1 MALTVAGLA
10 CAVATPV
17 EDSMVV
23 TGTVT
28 VNPAGDV
35 QGYTLYEQ
43 DKLPQMVRQIV
54 QDTVPH
60 FQFLPIMVDGKAV
73 TAETGMSLRIVV
85 KTTAGAK
92 QGTIRVAAAEFGC
105 DAGRAR
111 NLLPD
116 QCPKGT
122 SVSYVRR
129 QSPNY
134 PWAALQARVGGEVFL
149 VLQVDRNGHVSQAA
163 ARQVNLY
170 SLTDWPEHY
179 RKILAEASLRAASKW
194 AVHCSDDGSECRKGS
209 LDSTGARQLLDRC
222 AGFRAGKSLRSME
235 RLHSGAR
242 TGHPVGGCGRCL
254 RRQLRCDLRWR
265 ALHAGCPFRPENHVV
280 ERCWTVL
287 TQFVLD
293 VDTVRADHN
302 GRPLDCVDARNT
314 DIHHHRRR

>member
-1 MALTVAGLA
+1 MKRSAWWLLMALTVPGLA
-10 CAVATPV
+10 CAAATPV

-54 QDTVPH
+54 QDTVLH
-60 FQFLPIMVDGKAV
+60 FQFLPIMVDGKAI

-129 QSPNY
+129 QPPNY

-149 VLQVDRNGHVSQAA
+149 VLQIDRSGHVSQAA

-170 SLTDWPEHY
+170 SLTDWPAHY
-179 RKILAEASLRAASKW
+179 RKVLAEASLRAASKW
-194 AVHCSDDGSECRKGS
+194 QFTVPTKGPNAAKDHWVVQVPVNYWIGAPGSAPANHYGQWNAYIPGPVQDIPWAGADGASGGNSDAISDGAPFMR
-209 LDSTGARQLLDRC
+209 DAR
-222 AGFRAGKSLRSME
+222 
-235 RLHSGAR
+235 
-242 TGHPVGGCGRCL
+242 
-254 RRQLRCDLRWR
+254 
-265 ALHAGCPFRPENHVV
+265 
-280 ERCWTVL
+280 
-287 TQFVLD
+287 FVLK
-293 VDTVRADHN
+293 TTLSS
-302 GRPLDCVDARNT
+302 GSGQS
-314 DIHHHRRR
+314 

>member
-1 MALTVAGLA
+1 MKRSAWWLLMALTVPGLA
-10 CAVATPV
+10 CSAATPV

-60 FQFLPIMVDGKAV
+60 FQFLPIMVDGKAI

-105 DAGRAR
+105 DAGLAR

-129 QSPNY
+129 QPPNY

-149 VLQVDRNGHVSQAA
+149 VLQIDRNGHVSQAA

-179 RKILAEASLRAASKW
+179 RKVLAEASLRAASKW
-194 AVHCSDDGSECRKGS
+194 QFTVPTTGPNAAKDHWVVQVPVNFTMGPCCSATARHYGQWNAYIPGPVQDIPWAGADGAPGGDADAIS
-209 LDSTGARQLLDRC
+209 DNGAPFMKD
-222 AGFRAGKSLRSME
+222 
-235 RLHSGAR
+235 AR
-242 TGHPVGGCGRCL
+242 
-254 RRQLRCDLRWR
+254 
-265 ALHAGCPFRPENHVV
+265 
-280 ERCWTVL
+280 
-287 TQFVLD
+287 FVLKTTLSG
-293 VDTVRADHN
+293 DT
-302 GRPLDCVDARNT
+302 GQS
-314 DIHHHRRR
+314 

>member
-1 MALTVAGLA
+1 MKSSAWWLLMALTVPGLA
-10 CAVATPV
+10 CAAATPV

-60 FQFLPIMVDGKAV
+60 FQFLPIVVDGKAV

-149 VLQVDRNGHVSQAA
+149 VLQIDRNGHVSQAA

-179 RKILAEASLRAASKW
+179 RKVLAEASLRAASKW
-194 AVHCSDDGSECRKGS
+194 QFTVPTTGPNAAKDHWVVQVPINYWIGAPGSAPANHYGQWNAYIPGPVQDIPWAGADGASGGNSDAISA
-209 LDSTGARQLLDRC
+209 GAPFMRDARFVLKTTL
-222 AGFRAGKSLRSME
+222 S
-235 RLHSGAR
+235 SGA
-242 TGHPVGGCGRCL
+242 G
-254 RRQLRCDLRWR
+254 QS
-265 ALHAGCPFRPENHVV
+265 
-280 ERCWTVL
+280 
-287 TQFVLD
+287 
-293 VDTVRADHN
+293 
-302 GRPLDCVDARNT
+302 
-314 DIHHHRRR
+314 

>member
-1 MALTVAGLA
+1 MKPSAWWLLMALTVPGLA
-10 CAVATPV
+10 CAAATPV

-60 FQFLPIMVDGKAV
+60 FQFLPIMVDGKAI
-73 TAETGMSLRIVV
+73 TAETGMSLRVVV

-111 NLLPD
+111 NLLPN

-129 QSPNY
+129 QPPNY
-134 PWAALQARVGGEVFL
+134 PWAALQASVGGEVFL
-149 VLQVDRNGHVSQAA
+149 VLQIDRNGHVSQAA

-179 RKILAEASLRAASKW
+179 RKVLAEASLRAASKW
-194 AVHCSDDGSECRKGS
+194 QFTVPTMGPNSAKDYWVVQVPVNYWIGAPGSAPTKHYGQWNAYIPGPVQEIPWAGADGASGGNSDAISG
-209 LDSTGARQLLDRC
+209 GAPFMRD
-222 AGFRAGKSLRSME
+222 
-235 RLHSGAR
+235 AR
-242 TGHPVGGCGRCL
+242 
-254 RRQLRCDLRWR
+254 
-265 ALHAGCPFRPENHVV
+265 
-280 ERCWTVL
+280 
-287 TQFVLD
+287 FVLK
-293 VDTVRADHN
+293 TTLSGGA
-302 GRPLDCVDARNT
+302 GQS
-314 DIHHHRRR
+314 